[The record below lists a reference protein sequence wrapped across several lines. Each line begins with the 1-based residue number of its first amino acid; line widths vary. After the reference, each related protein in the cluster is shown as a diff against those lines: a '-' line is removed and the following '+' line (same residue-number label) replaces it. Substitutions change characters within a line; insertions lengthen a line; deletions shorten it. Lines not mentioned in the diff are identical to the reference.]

1 VKTAVLTVPILTN
14 LSNLTDRYDVIFS
27 DVWGVV
33 HNGLEAHPAAGEAL
47 TAFRK
52 KGGVVVMISNAPRP
66 EWSVI
71 EQLNQLGVVS
81 SAYNAVVTS
90 GDVTHKLAL
99 AQPDQH
105 CFHIGAP
112 KDEHLFQNL
121 PVKRVP
127 LDQASFAICTGLHDD
142 EVQTAEDYRDVVAA
156 LRVRNIPMICA
167 NPDLV
172 VERGHKLIPC
182 AGAIAALYEDLG
194 GTVIQ
199 AGKPFPPIYAATY
212 AKATELLGSA
222 PDKSRILAIGDAIR
236 TDVAGAVAFGI
247 DCVFLSAGIH
257 AAELHGTDGNLC
269 ADKLDQFMTKQAFV
283 PKAVMQKLVW

>member
-1 VKTAVLTVPILTN
+1 VKIIVLTVPIVAN
-14 LSNLTDRYDVIFS
+14 LSRLADRYDVIFS

-52 KGGVVVMISNAPRP
+52 KGGIVVMISNAPRP
-66 EWSVI
+66 QWSVI

-81 SAYNAVVTS
+81 SAYDAVVTS
-90 GDVTHKLAL
+90 GDVTHDLAL
-99 AQPDQH
+99 AQPDHH

-127 LDQASFAICTGLHDD
+127 LDQASFAICTGLYDD
-142 EVQTAEDYRDVVAA
+142 DVQTADDYRDVVAA

-172 VERGHKLIPC
+172 VERGHRLIPC
-182 AGAIAALYEDLG
+182 AGAIAALYEDIG

-199 AGKPFPPIYAATY
+199 AGKPFPPIYAATF
-212 AKATELLGSA
+212 AKAAELLGSV
-222 PDKSRILAIGDAIR
+222 PDRSRILAIGDAIR
-236 TDVAGAVAFGI
+236 TDVVGAAAFGV
-247 DCVFLSAGIH
+247 DCLFLSAGIH
-257 AAELHGTDGNLC
+257 AAELHGPDGNLS
-269 ADKLDQFMTKQAFV
+269 ADKLEEFLPHQSASPV
-283 PKAVMQKLVW
+283 AVMQKLVW